1 MKYQKIP
8 NLIDDDAS
16 NQPSKFKTRNWV
28 EINDESRGAY
38 NVNSQIKF
46 KTTMLKSSL
55 CDYSDAYILAKGTI
69 SVNNTAAQGAA
80 ANNTNK
86 KVIFKNCAPFTNCI
100 SENNNT
106 QIDNAKDID
115 IVMPLYN
122 LIEYSDNYAKTIGSL
137 WKYCKDIPARNNN
150 NEITEFTLVNTTDSF
165 KFKAKFTGQTDDDGT
180 KDVEIMVP
188 LKYLSN
194 FWRTLE
200 MPLINCEVNLF
211 LTWLSACVLIS
222 TNIPNQAA
230 IFEINDTK
238 LYAPVVTL
246 STQENT
252 KFLQQLKSGFKRII
266 NWNKY
271 LSKPELLAQNP
282 NLNHLVEPS
291 FQGVNRLFVLPFGND
306 DDRTS
311 DEQYYPPTVEIKDYN
326 IMING
331 ENFFD
336 QPIKNNKVTNNNI
349 RKIAT
354 GQGDDYTTGCLLD
367 YPYFANTYKM
377 IAVDLSKQQALD
389 ADPRA
394 IQQINFTANLDRAG
408 NTRVHFILEEAKE
421 TILDF
426 SQGTVKVL
434 ETK

>member
-1 MKYQKIP
+1 MEYQKIA
-8 NLIDDDAS
+8 NLIDDNTL
-16 NQPSKFKTRNWV
+16 NQPSKFRTRNWV

-55 CDYSDAYILAKGTI
+55 FDYSGAYILVKGKITI
-69 SVNNTAAQGAA
+69 AGAGADAA
-80 ANNTNK
+80 ARQADERDK
-86 KVIFKNCAPFTNCI
+86 GVIFKNCAPFINCI
-100 SENNNT
+100 SKINNT

-115 IVMPLYN
+115 IAMPMYN
-122 LIEYSDNYAKTIGSL
+122 LIEYSDNYAKTSGSL
-137 WKYCKDIPARNNN
+137 WQYFRDEPDDNNIEDSESFQSKIKITGKTPNNN
-150 NEITEFTLVNTTDSF
+150 NE
-165 KFKAKFTGQTDDDGT
+165 

-200 MPLINCEVNLF
+200 MPLINCEVNLI
-211 LTWLSACVLIS
+211 LAWSSTCVITES
-222 TNIPNQAA
+222 NGAGT
-230 IFEINDTK
+230 FEITDTK
-238 LYAPVVTL
+238 LYVPVVTL

-252 KFLQQLKSGFKRII
+252 KFFQQLKSGFKRVI

-291 FQGVNRLFVLPFGND
+291 FQGINRLFVLAFEND

-311 DEQYYPPTVEIKDYN
+311 HNEYYLPTVEIKDYN
-326 IMING
+326 IVING

-336 QPIKNNKVTNNNI
+336 QPIKNNKVTYDNI

-367 YPYFANTYKM
+367 YPYFTDTYKM
-377 IAVDLSKQQALD
+377 IGVDLSKQQALD

-408 NTRVHFILEEAKE
+408 NTRAYLFLKKQKK
-421 TILDF
+421 LF
-426 SQGTVKVL
+426 
-434 ETK
+434 